1 MSEYKHAITAAGK
14 HVYGEN
20 TSEISFTQLK
30 ILHVFMEKLVME
42 VKQP

>member
-1 MSEYKHAITAAGK
+1 MSEYKLAITAAAK

-30 ILHVFMEKLVME
+30 VLLQDSMGKNL
-42 VKQP
+42 